1 MPAESGRV
9 RSNLIRHR
17 GNGRI
22 PRRENHRR
30 PGNGDGSGRSL
41 CPRLTSVHQ
50 SAINTCGHDELS
62 PSSSSSSSS
71 SLPPSL
77 PSLYPSLPPS
87 STVRI
92 IYYAKMSENEG
103 EMRACDMK
111 KRKCI
116 NKRKRNIYLCHV
128 VRLSNAQQQQ
138 QIIKTKNG
146 RLGKKLVTDL
156 IFFLMLFQCLF
167 PFRATP
173 FHTCSNTRESFY
185 SQSLSSFSSVLVSE
199 FTSSN
204 AGVSRFVSGVE
215 LPIESV
221 RFPGEPRA
229 NPGRTPGEP
238 RLNPGRTPV
247 DSPSRPFESGSD
259 PGRLPPPRPV
269 EPRSRSVESRTP
281 GRLRVKAVGTPIKAG
296 RTAVKADRLRRSH
309 HQRRI

>member
-1 MPAESGRV
+1 MG
-9 RSNLIRHR
+9 
-17 GNGRI
+17 
-22 PRRENHRR
+22 
-30 PGNGDGSGRSL
+30 
-41 CPRLTSVHQ
+41 
-50 SAINTCGHDELS
+50 
-62 PSSSSSSSS
+62 
-71 SLPPSL
+71 
-77 PSLYPSLPPS
+77 
-87 STVRI
+87 TVRI

-156 IFFLMLFQCLF
+156 IFFLMLFQCPF

-204 AGVSRFVSGVE
+204 
-215 LPIESV
+215 
-221 RFPGEPRA
+221 
-229 NPGRTPGEP
+229 
-238 RLNPGRTPV
+238 
-247 DSPSRPFESGSD
+247 
-259 PGRLPPPRPV
+259 
-269 EPRSRSVESRTP
+269 
-281 GRLRVKAVGTPIKAG
+281 
-296 RTAVKADRLRRSH
+296 
-309 HQRRI
+309 